1 MRVWPK
7 ALHPKGAKAG
17 PLAEHEQHE
26 AREQHQRGRRTGVT
40 WLFLDGAGRCCW
52 LLIRILVC
60 VRVCVYC
67 TCASVC
73 VLTFVCVCVFIGLC
87 SHVYSSLDVCVG
99 VCVTA
104 SGSGAHFSLTLHSAI
119 QLHLSLSVIWVFP
132 HTDGKRSRSTHV
144 STTAGAGG
152 TLTCIFLLGCPV
164 CSIFVC
170 NQVCMYLCTYVCT
183 GMYVCMYDYV
193 CMHLYMNFC
202 FHLCSV
208 MRCDALQCNLM

>member
-1 MRVWPK
+1 MSNLPIAHLVQGARLAK
-7 ALHPKGAKAG
+7 SLAPKGCQSWASCGAWATWSKRTASKRATHRSD
-17 PLAEHEQHE
+17 LAFL
-26 AREQHQRGRRTGVT
+26 RRGRTM
-40 WLFLDGAGRCCW
+40 LLALDTHTCVCACVC
-52 LLIRILVC
+52 LLYVC
-60 VRVCVYC
+60 V
-67 TCASVC
+67 SVC
-73 VLTFVCVCVFIGLC
+73 FNFCVCVFIGLC

-183 GMYVCMYDYV
+183 GMYVCMIMSV
-193 CMHLYMNFC
+193 CIYTWIFV
-202 FHLCSV
+202 FIYAV
-208 MRCDALQCNLM
+208 

>member
-1 MRVWPK
+1 MRVWPQ

-99 VCVTA
+99 VCYSLGKRCA
-104 SGSGAHFSLTLHSAI
+104 FQFDPSFSHSAPLI
-119 QLHLSLSVIWVFP
+119 LVCHLSIPAHGRQKESKHACKHNSRCRR
-132 HTDGKRSRSTHV
+132 HTDLYIS
-144 STTAGAGG
+144 AGMS
-152 TLTCIFLLGCPV
+152 CV
-164 CSIFVC
+164 
-170 NQVCMYLCTYVCT
+170 QYLC
-183 GMYVCMYDYV
+183 M
-193 CMHLYMNFC
+193 
-202 FHLCSV
+202 
-208 MRCDALQCNLM
+208 